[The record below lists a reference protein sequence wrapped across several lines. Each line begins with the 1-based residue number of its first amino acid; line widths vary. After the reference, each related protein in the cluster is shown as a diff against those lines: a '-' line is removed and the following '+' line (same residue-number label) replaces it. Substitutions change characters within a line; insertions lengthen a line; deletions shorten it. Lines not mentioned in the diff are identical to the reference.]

1 MRMSALRRTVAYG
14 CVVGS
19 MLALPAT
26 SSAQMA
32 QDYRLPPTF
41 EWPVVGGDWGN
52 SRYSPLD
59 QINTSNVRTLRG
71 GWMERLNGSGF
82 GPGFSQ
88 QAAPVIKDG
97 VLYIPTGQQ
106 DVFALDARTGAINW
120 EYNPDVNPRTPGN
133 KAKRGVA
140 VGEGMVFT
148 THVDLSPGGDSLAFL
163 VALDLQTGKVR
174 WKAEIG
180 TDVPPYASKYST
192 APPLYYNGLIYLGLA
207 GGDGALRGRLS
218 AYDAKN
224 GTEVWRFYTVP
235 APGEFGSDTWEGD
248 SWQTGGAAIWAQPS
262 LDADL
267 GLLYLN
273 TGNAWPDYNGS
284 SRAGDNLFTA
294 SVVALDAKTGAYRW
308 HYQAVHHDIWDF
320 DVPTPL
326 VLFDQVYDGV
336 RHKGL
341 AAHAKQGWLYLLD
354 RVTGQPLIPTP
365 ETPVPQDPRQKTS
378 ATQPI
383 PSGDPTA
390 VQCSDPLPGFVQG
403 CMFTPFWNDGNIAQ
417 PSASADWAP
426 GSFNPKTGF
435 IYVTAGISTRVF
447 RAGTE
452 QIVDGRRVSNGTG
465 RYGPLGSREYGIL
478 TAIDTRNGKA
488 AWRKEMPGLDGFG
501 SGTLT
506 TAGGLVFHGE
516 PTGEF
521 MALDAETG
529 EILWK
534 FQTGFGADAPAA
546 TYMINGEQY
555 VVIAA
560 GGSRDGLNEA
570 RGDLVWAFKLGGRL
584 MPLNAPPAPD
594 PVITFDSVTTGAST
608 PVKTDAVTIG
618 YQWNATAAALGAKDD
633 YAFAPKRVTVAR
645 GASVTWTN
653 SGDQE
658 HSATAQ
664 GGAWDTGL
672 LKPGESASLTFDAAG
687 TYIYYCLP
695 HPWML
700 GQVIVQ

>member
-1 MRMSALRRTVAYG
+1 L
-14 CVVGS
+14 
-19 MLALPAT
+19 LILPTT
-26 SSAQMA
+26 SSAQTG
-32 QDYRLPPTF
+32 QDYRLPPTS

-71 GWMERLNGSGF
+71 GWMQRLNGSGF

-88 QAAPVIKDG
+88 QAAPVVKDG

-140 VGEGMVFT
+140 VGDGMVFT
-148 THVDLSPGGDSLAFL
+148 TNIDLSPGGDSLAFL
-163 VALDLQTGKVR
+163 VALDQQTGKVR

-192 APPLYYNGLIYLGLA
+192 APPLYYNGVIYLGLA

-224 GTEVWRFYTVP
+224 GTEIWRFYTVP

-248 SWQTGGAAIWAQPS
+248 SWQYGGAAIWAQPS

-267 GLLYLN
+267 GMLYLN

-284 SRAGDNLFTA
+284 SRGGDNLFTA
-294 SVVALDAKTGAYRW
+294 SVVAIDAKTGAYRW
-308 HYQAVHHDIWDF
+308 HYQTLHHDIWDF
-320 DVPTPL
+320 DLPTPL
-326 VLFDQVYDGV
+326 VFFDQVYDGV
-336 RHKGL
+336 PRKGV
-341 AAHAKQGWLYLLD
+341 AAHSKQGWLYLLD
-354 RVTGQPLIPTP
+354 RVTGEPLIPTP
-365 ETPVPQDPRQKTS
+365 ETPVPQDPRQKTA

-390 VQCSDPLPGFVQG
+390 PQCSDVLPGFVQG
-403 CMFTPFWNDGNIAQ
+403 CMFTPFWNEGNIAQ

-435 IYVTAGISTRVF
+435 IYVTAGVSTRVF

-465 RYGPLGSREYGIL
+465 RYGPLGSREYGML
-478 TAIDTRNGKA
+478 TAIDTRTGRA
-488 AWRKEMPGLDGFG
+488 AWRQEMPGLDGFG

-521 MALDAETG
+521 MALDAQTG
-529 EILWK
+529 EILWR

-594 PVITFDSVTTGAST
+594 KVITFDSVTTGASQ
-608 PVKTDAVTIG
+608 PVNTDAVTIG
-618 YQWNATAAALGAKDD
+618 YQWNAAAAALGAKDD
-633 YAFAPKRVTVAR
+633 YAFAPKRVSIAR
-645 GASVTWTN
+645 GSSITWTN

-672 LKPGESASLTFDAAG
+672 LKPGESASLTFDTAG

-700 GQVIVQ
+700 GQVMVQ